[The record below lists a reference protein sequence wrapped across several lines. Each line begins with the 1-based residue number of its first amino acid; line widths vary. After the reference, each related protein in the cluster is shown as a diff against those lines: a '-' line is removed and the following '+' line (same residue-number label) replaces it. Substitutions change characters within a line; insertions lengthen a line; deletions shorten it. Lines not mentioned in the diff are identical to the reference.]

1 MQIYQRDTFFELT
14 LLGRAGLTT
23 LSVFLALIVVYIAFV
38 LFKHGSRKG
47 PGIGLGLR
55 LIIAVTLLWLFLWLS
70 PQAYYL
76 YYQTLFDGL
85 PWQIV
90 IMTPPS
96 ISDLGDILLFQGR
109 NSLAEHS
116 KAALGWILILCAF
129 FATYRQNR
137 KLKDTKQNHVEA
149 GARR

>member
-1 MQIYQRDTFFELT
+1 MQIYERDSFFELT
-14 LLGRAGLTT
+14 IPGRAGLTM
-23 LSVFLALIVVYIAFV
+23 LSIILAFIVVCIAYN
-38 LFKHGSRKG
+38 LYKHCPRQN

-55 LIIAVTLLWLFLWLS
+55 LVTAVALLWLFSWLS

-76 YYQTLFDGL
+76 YYQAIFDDL

-96 ISDLGDILLFQGR
+96 IGDLGDILFFQGK
-109 NSLAEHS
+109 NSLSEHS
-116 KAALGWILILCAF
+116 KAALGWILILGAL

-137 KLKDTKQNHVEA
+137 KTPQ
-149 GARR
+149 

>member
-1 MQIYQRDTFFELT
+1 MQIYERDTFFELT
-14 LLGRAGLTT
+14 LLGRAGLTM
-23 LSVFLALIVVYIAFV
+23 LSILLAFIVVYIAFA
-38 LFKHGSRKG
+38 LYKHGPRQNA
-47 PGIGLGLR
+47 GIGLGLR
-55 LIIAVTLLWLFLWLS
+55 LFTATILLWLFLWLS

-76 YYQTLFDGL
+76 YYQTIFDGL

-116 KAALGWILILCAF
+116 KAGLGWILILGALI
-129 FATYRQNR
+129 ATRMR
-137 KLKDTKQNHVEA
+137 HT
-149 GARR
+149 G

>member
-1 MQIYQRDTFFELT
+1 MQIYERDTFFELT
-14 LLGRAGLTT
+14 LLGRAGLTM
-23 LSVFLALIVVYIAFV
+23 LSILLAFIVVYIAFA
-38 LFKHGSRKG
+38 LYKHGPRQN

-55 LIIAVTLLWLFLWLS
+55 LFTATILLWLFLWLS

-76 YYQTLFDGL
+76 YYQTIFDGL

-116 KAALGWILILCAF
+116 KAGLGWILILGALI
-129 FATYRQNR
+129 ATRMR
-137 KLKDTKQNHVEA
+137 HT
-149 GARR
+149 G

>member
-1 MQIYQRDTFFELT
+1 MQIYERDTFFELT
-14 LLGRAGLTT
+14 LLGRAGLTM
-23 LSVFLALIVVYIAFV
+23 LSILLAFIVVYIAFA
-38 LFKHGSRKG
+38 LYKHGPRQK

-55 LIIAVTLLWLFLWLS
+55 LFTATTLLWLFLWLS

-76 YYQTLFDGL
+76 YYQTIFDGL

-116 KAALGWILILCAF
+116 KAGLGWILILGALI
-129 FATYRQNR
+129 ATRMR
-137 KLKDTKQNHVEA
+137 HT
-149 GARR
+149 G

>member
-1 MQIYQRDTFFELT
+1 MQIYERDTFFELT
-14 LLGRAGLTT
+14 LLGRAGLTM
-23 LSVFLALIVVYIAFV
+23 LSILLAFVVVYIAFI
-38 LFKHGSRKG
+38 FYKNG
-47 PGIGLGLR
+47 PRQSLSIGLGSR
-55 LIIAVTLLWLFLWLS
+55 LITAATLLWLFLWLS

-76 YYQTLFDGL
+76 YYQTIFDGL

-116 KAALGWILILCAF
+116 KAVLGWILILGALI
-129 FATYRQNR
+129 ATRMR
-137 KLKDTKQNHVEA
+137 HT
-149 GARR
+149 G

>member
-1 MQIYQRDTFFELT
+1 MQIYERDSFFELT
-14 LLGRAGLTT
+14 IPGRAGLTM
-23 LSVFLALIVVYIAFV
+23 LSIILAFIVVCIAYN
-38 LFKHGSRKG
+38 LYKHCPRQN

-55 LIIAVTLLWLFLWLS
+55 LVTAVALLWLFSWLS

-76 YYQTLFDGL
+76 YYQAIFDDL

-96 ISDLGDILLFQGR
+96 IGDLGDILFFQGK

-116 KAALGWILILCAF
+116 KAALGWILILGAL

-137 KLKDTKQNHVEA
+137 KTPQ
-149 GARR
+149 

>member
-1 MQIYQRDTFFELT
+1 MQIYERDTFFELT
-14 LLGRAGLTT
+14 LLGRAGLTM
-23 LSVFLALIVVYIAFV
+23 LSILLAFIVIYIAFV
-38 LFKHGSRKG
+38 LFKHGSRKSL
-47 PGIGLGLR
+47 GIDLGLR
-55 LIIAVTLLWLFLWLS
+55 LITAATLFWLFLWLS

-90 IMTPPS
+90 IMRPPS

-116 KAALGWILILCAF
+116 KAALGWILILGALFVTC
-129 FATYRQNR
+129 RQNR
-137 KLKDTKQNHVEA
+137 KTPQ
-149 GARR
+149 

>member
-1 MQIYQRDTFFELT
+1 MQIYERDTFFELT
-14 LLGRAGLTT
+14 LPGRAGLTM
-23 LSVFLALIVVYIAFV
+23 LSILLALIVIYIAFV
-38 LFKHGSRKG
+38 LFKHGSRKSL
-47 PGIGLGLR
+47 GIGLGLR
-55 LIIAVTLLWLFLWLS
+55 LITAATLFWLFLWLS

-90 IMTPPS
+90 IMEPPS

-116 KAALGWILILCAF
+116 KAALGWILILGAL
-129 FATYRQNR
+129 FATCRQNR
-137 KLKDTKQNHVEA
+137 QTPQ
-149 GARR
+149 